1 MPFLKAQLRIIKP
14 KVIIALGKIAA
25 DGFLGFDPKRRLGDV
40 RGNWD
45 NYEGFPIMVTYHPSY
60 LLHNPSKTGKRKVWE
75 DMLKVMEQTGK
86 SISEK
91 QLGFF
96 SDLLD
101 AIFMSVQKILLVLGG
116 DPPSEDLL
124 RWRIEESDL
133 SVAVDSGWLAFRHAG
148 LIPDILI
155 GDMDSWQGVE
165 SDVPNSV
172 EWIIEKDQEKTDF
185 QKAIQWVLSCENPKE
200 LVVLG
205 GAWETI

>member
-1 MPFLKAQLRIIKP
+1 M
-14 KVIIALGKIAA
+14 GKIAA

-45 NYEGFPIMVTYHPSY
+45 NYEDFPIMVTYHPSY

-75 DMLKVMEQTGK
+75 DMLKVMEQTEK
-86 SISEK
+86 VLVKK

-172 EWIIEKDQEKTDF
+172 EWIIEKIRKKRIFKRQFSGFYLARILK
-185 QKAIQWVLSCENPKE
+185 N
-200 LVVLG
+200 
-205 GAWETI
+205 

>member
-1 MPFLKAQLRIIKP
+1 
-14 KVIIALGKIAA
+14 
-25 DGFLGFDPKRRLGDV
+25 
-40 RGNWD
+40 
-45 NYEGFPIMVTYHPSY
+45 
-60 LLHNPSKTGKRKVWE
+60 
-75 DMLKVMEQTGK
+75 
-86 SISEK
+86 
-91 QLGFF
+91 
-96 SDLLD
+96 
-101 AIFMSVQKILLVLGG
+101 MSVQKILLVLGG

-185 QKAIQWVLSCENPKE
+185 QKANSVGFILRES
-200 LVVLG
+200 
-205 GAWETI
+205 